1 MELITMES
9 QVFKELMAKIDMI
22 AKFVVEHQKHED
34 EDKEVTEEW
43 VDSYEICTFLKISTR
58 TLQRLRAQKL
68 INYSQIRGKNF
79 YRLREVKRMLDE
91 NIIRCSNECLQDL
104 IENYKLHVEHRRNI
118 KGLSINYSF
127 KFGFII

>member
-1 MELITMES
+1 MEVITMES
-9 QVFKELMAKIDMI
+9 QVFKELTAKIDMI

-34 EDKEVTEEW
+34 EEVTEEW

-68 INYSQIRGKNF
+68 ISYSQIRGKNF
-79 YRLREVKRMLDE
+79 YRLSEVKRMLDE

-104 IENYKLHVEHRRNI
+104 IENHKLHVEHRRNI
-118 KGLSINYSF
+118 KKN
-127 KFGFII
+127 K